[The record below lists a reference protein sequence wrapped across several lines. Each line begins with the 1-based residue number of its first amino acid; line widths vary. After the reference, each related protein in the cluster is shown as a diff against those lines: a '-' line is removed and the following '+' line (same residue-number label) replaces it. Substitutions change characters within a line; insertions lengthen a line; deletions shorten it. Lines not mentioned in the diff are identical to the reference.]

1 MSEPDPLQAIA
12 EAEGRPRRG
21 GKTVLRRLSE
31 FGQVL

>member
-1 MSEPDPLQAIA
+1 MSEPDPFAIA